1 MTDSPATDKRFP
13 LTDAQKAEIESLKA
27 DKNWPEIYRRL
38 GTIARVNSAIK
49 PVVTNWYHLATQIN
63 QGEGPLANYVRFSMM
78 LAAIRK
84 GQTLTPIVFQDASDT
99 LASTIV
105 DKVLQWGIPEDNAQT
120 LISDVVDSTASM
132 SLMPE
137 HWAGSAA
144 NSLKKNNF
152 EWLNQ
157 LVAWYRNLPYRDIGT
172 FEGEVFN
179 EDFGRFVD
187 AAARQNTAAAYS
199 QIYKRPQALDF
210 YLAGGLEFR
219 EVGGLLDGAGLM
231 VPSEDKTQLRSPALA
246 EMFGDSDF
254 ANMFG
259 ATGFDTLSPEQ
270 KQKWQHYLGVL
281 RGDPRIGAPF
291 GVEVASIDRLRLAND
306 AGVQTIN
313 NKLLTT
319 LTPEEAVK
327 RQQMASV
334 RARRGASRPE
344 LGNPLPV
351 FTPPEPLLTPAPI
364 PVPQDGGREG
374 RAAQPHPALAFDVPT
389 PPTFKSPA
397 LRSKEQMG
405 INLTF
410 SPPPTL
416 VAEADGRQRI
426 ERPPPPGPD
435 DAPVTLKQLQDS
447 QEALLLDLRVTMMNR
462 PAPEID
468 ILALRKQLKRE
479 DYLDVLSGRTIHSY
493 P

>member
-1 MTDSPATDKRFP
+1 
-13 LTDAQKAEIESLKA
+13 
-27 DKNWPEIYRRL
+27 
-38 GTIARVNSAIK
+38 
-49 PVVTNWYHLATQIN
+49 
-63 QGEGPLANYVRFSMM
+63 MM

-84 GQTLTPIVFQDASDT
+84 GRPLTPIVFQDASDT
-99 LASTIV
+99 LALRIV
-105 DKVLQWGIPEDNAQT
+105 DDVLEKGIPEDNAEP
-120 LISDVVDSTASM
+120 LIKDVVDSTKDM
-132 SLMPE
+132 SLDPE

-152 EWLNQ
+152 ELLNQ
-157 LVAWYRNLPYRDIGT
+157 FVAWYRNLPYRDIGT
-172 FEGEVFN
+172 FEGDVFN
-179 EDFGRFVD
+179 EHFGKFVD

-210 YLAGGLEFR
+210 YLTRGKELQPVPGMDYRPKGENVSFHPDVMRVASMFPPESVLA
-219 EVGGLLDGAGLM
+219 LLTQ
-231 VPSEDKTQLRSPALA
+231 DKARLDSPALR
-246 EMFGDSDF
+246 ELFGDTDF
-254 ANMFG
+254 A
-259 ATGFDTLSPEQ
+259 DLLPEQ

-291 GVEVASIDRLRLAND
+291 GVEVASMDRLRLVND

-334 RARRGASRPE
+334 RARRGASLPE
-344 LGNPLPV
+344 PVNPLPV
-351 FTPPEPLLTPAPI
+351 FTLPEPLLTPTPT
-364 PVPQDGGREG
+364 PVPYDGGREG
-374 RAAQPHPALAFDVPT
+374 RAAQPHPALGFDVPT

-397 LRSKEQMG
+397 LPSKEQMG

-410 SPPPTL
+410 SPPPSL

-447 QEALLLDLRVTMMNR
+447 QEALLLDLRVTLMNR

-468 ILALRKQLKRE
+468 ILALRRQLRRE
-479 DYLDVLSGRTIHSY
+479 DYLDVLRGRTIHSY

>member
-1 MTDSPATDKRFP
+1 MYLD
-13 LTDAQKAEIESLKA
+13 
-27 DKNWPEIYRRL
+27 
-38 GTIARVNSAIK
+38 
-49 PVVTNWYHLATQIN
+49 
-63 QGEGPLANYVRFSMM
+63 
-78 LAAIRK
+78 
-84 GQTLTPIVFQDASDT
+84 
-99 LASTIV
+99 
-105 DKVLQWGIPEDNAQT
+105 
-120 LISDVVDSTASM
+120 
-132 SLMPE
+132 PE

-144 NSLKKNNF
+144 NSLKKNGG
-152 EWLNQ
+152 ESLNQ
-157 LVAWYRNLPYRDIGT
+157 FVAWYRNLPYRDIGT
-172 FEGEVFN
+172 FEGKVF
-179 EDFGRFVD
+179 ERDFGRFVD

-210 YLAGGLEFR
+210 YLTRGKELQPVPGMDYRPKGENVSFHPDVVRVASMFPPESVLA
-219 EVGGLLDGAGLM
+219 LLTQ
-231 VPSEDKTQLRSPALA
+231 DKARLDSPALR
-246 EMFGDSDF
+246 ELFGDTDF
-254 ANMFG
+254 
-259 ATGFDTLSPEQ
+259 TDLLPEQ

-281 RGDPRIGAPF
+281 RDDPRIGAPF
-291 GVEVASIDRLRLAND
+291 GVEVASMDRLRLVND

-334 RARRGASRPE
+334 RARRGASLPE
-344 LGNPLPV
+344 PVNPLPV

-397 LRSKEQMG
+397 LPAKEQMG
-405 INLTF
+405 IKLVF

-416 VAEADGRQRI
+416 VTEAEADGWQGI

-447 QEALLLDLRVTMMNR
+447 QEALLLDLRVTLMNR

-468 ILALRKQLKRE
+468 ILALRRQLRRE
-479 DYLDVLSGRTIHSY
+479 DYRDVLSGRTIHSY

>member
-1 MTDSPATDKRFP
+1 MTDSPVTEKRFP

-38 GTIARVNSAIK
+38 ETIARANSAIK
-49 PVVTNWYHLATQIN
+49 LAVPNWYHLATQIN
-63 QGEGPLANYVRFSMM
+63 QGEGALANYVRFSMM

-84 GQTLTPIVFQDASDT
+84 GQTLTPLAFQDASDT

-105 DKVLQWGIPEDNAQT
+105 DKILQWGIPEDNAQT

-137 HWAGSAA
+137 HWGGSAA
-144 NSLKKNNF
+144 NSLKKNGG
-152 EWLNQ
+152 ELLNQ
-157 LVAWYRNLPYRDIGT
+157 SVAWYRNLPYRDIGT
-172 FEGEVFN
+172 FEGEVF
-179 EDFGRFVD
+179 EKDFGRFVD

-219 EVGGLLDGAGLM
+219 EAGGLLDGAGLM

-254 ANMFG
+254 ANMFS

-291 GVEVASIDRLRLAND
+291 GVEVASIDRLRLVND
-306 AGVQTIN
+306 AGVLTIN

-334 RARRGASRPE
+334 RARRGASLPE
-344 LGNPLPV
+344 PVNSLPV
-351 FTPPEPLLTPAPI
+351 FTPPEPLIT

-374 RAAQPHPALAFDVPT
+374 RAAQPRPVLAFDVPT
-389 PPTFKSPA
+389 PPVFNLPA
-397 LRSKEQMG
+397 LPPKEQMG
-405 INLTF
+405 IGLAF
-410 SPPPTL
+410 SPPSTL
-416 VAEADGRQRI
+416 VTEAEGAPRVPQRI
-426 ERPPPPGPD
+426 ERPSPPASD
-435 DAPVTLKQLQDS
+435 DAPVTLKQLQES
-447 QEALLLDLRVTMMNR
+447 QEALLLDLRVSLLNR
-462 PAPEID
+462 PTPEID
-468 ILALRKQLKRE
+468 ILALRKQLRRE
-479 DYLDVLSGRTIHSY
+479 EYNDVLQGRTIHSY